1 MSRCNFR
8 PALILTLLALFLHSH
23 VLAQPALQS
32 YDSRHYRIHSA
43 LDEPLTTDLSRRL
56 DAMYEEYD
64 RRLAEFLQNQPR
76 QKLEVYLFQNREDYQ
91 AFTGITHENSG
102 GVFIPSRHLLAA
114 YLNEQGRDALRRTLQ
129 HEAFHQFADQ
139 TLGPNLPAWLNEG
152 LAQVFEEGLWTG
164 RGFLIGQVP
173 PRRIRQ
179 LQADIAAGRLID
191 FAQIMGLTPRQW
203 TQNLANRDQATSQYN
218 QAWAM
223 TQMLIYAAGPD
234 GKPMYRSRLIE
245 MLRIL
250 HSGTDGTEAFA
261 QAFSRNYSGFQDRLV
276 EYARTLQPTPEARW
290 IERQNVLAD
299 LLVELH
305 ARGLTFTDIDT
316 FRQSV
321 AEGRYRMNYAKGDL
335 QWSSDED
342 ALSYFA
348 DDRGRRFSRQELHL
362 DGRAGAPIA
371 DLVCRRSDAVRLRTL
386 FYESNGQIEHETV
399 LEPAR

>member
-1 MSRCNFR
+1 MPRCNFL
-8 PALILTLLALFLHSH
+8 PGLLLTLLALLLPTPAFS
-23 VLAQPALQS
+23 QPTLKQ
-32 YDSRHYRIHSA
+32 YDCRHYRIHSE
-43 LDEPLTTDLSRRL
+43 LDEPLTSELTRRL

-76 QKLEVYLFQNREDYQ
+76 QRLEVYLFQNRDDYQ

-139 TLGPNLPAWLNEG
+139 TLGPNIPAWLNEG

-179 LQADIAAGRLID
+179 LQADIASGRLID
-191 FAQIMGLTPRQW
+191 FAQIMRFTPRKW
-203 TQNLANRDQATSQYN
+203 TQNLADRDRATTQYN

-223 TQMLIYAAGPD
+223 TQMLIYATDPD
-234 GKPMYRSRLIE
+234 GKPVYRPRLIE

-250 HSGTDGTEAFA
+250 HSGTEGTEAFA
-261 QAFSRNYSGFQDRLV
+261 QAFSRNSKGFQDRLV
-276 EYARTLQPTPEARW
+276 EYARTLHPTPEALW
-290 IERQNVLAD
+290 IERQNVVAD

-305 ARGLTFTDIDT
+305 SRGLSFTDIEA
-316 FRQSV
+316 FRQAV
-321 AEGRYRMNYAKGDL
+321 AEGRFRMNYAKGNL

-342 ALSYFA
+342 ALGYFS
-348 DDRGRRFSRQELHL
+348 DDQGRRFSRQEMYLAARP
-362 DGRAGAPIA
+362 DAPIA
-371 DLVCRRSDAVRLRTL
+371 DLFCRRSHTIQLHTRFHLQ
-386 FYESNGQIEHETV
+386 NGQIEHETV

>member
-1 MSRCNFR
+1 MTAF
-8 PALILTLLALFLHSH
+8 
-23 VLAQPALQS
+23 AQPTLKPC
-32 YDSRHYRIHSA
+32 DSRHYRIHSA
-43 LDEPLTTDLSRRL
+43 LDESLTTELSRRL

-76 QKLEVYLFQNREDYQ
+76 QRLEVYLFQNRDDYQ
-91 AFTGITHENSG
+91 AFTGIVHENSG

-139 TLGPNLPAWLNEG
+139 TLGPNIPAWLNEG

-164 RGFLIGQVP
+164 QGFLIGQVP

-179 LQADIAAGRLID
+179 LQADISAGRLID
-191 FAQIMGLTPRQW
+191 FAQITSLSPRQW
-203 TQNLANRDQATSQYN
+203 TLNLSDRDRAATQYN

-223 TQMLIYAAGPD
+223 TQFLIYAADPD
-234 GKPMYRSRLIE
+234 GKPLYRSRLID
-245 MLRIL
+245 MLRLL
-250 HSGTDGTEAFA
+250 HSGTNCTEAFT
-261 QAFSRNYSGFQDRLV
+261 QAFSSNFQGFHDRLV
-276 EYARTLQPTPEARW
+276 EYARTLHPTSEALW
-290 IERQNVLAD
+290 IERQNVVAD

-305 ARGLTFTDIDT
+305 SRGMVFDDIDA
-316 FRQSV
+316 FRQAV
-321 AEGRYRMNYAKGDL
+321 VEGRYRMNYAKGKL

-348 DDRGRRFSRQELHL
+348 DDQGRRFSPQELYL
-362 DGRAGAPIA
+362 FNRPGAPMA
-371 DLVCRRSDAVRLRTL
+371 DLVCRRSQTLQLRTRFHPL
-386 FYESNGQIEHETV
+386 NGQIEHETV

>member
-1 MSRCNFR
+1 MSHPKSW
-8 PALILTLLALFLHSH
+8 PALLLLPLVILYAPPAF
-23 VLAQPALQS
+23 AQPQLQS
-32 YDSRHYRIHSA
+32 YDGRHYLIHSA
-43 LDEPLTTDLSRRL
+43 LDKPLSLELASRL

-102 GVFIPSRHLLAA
+102 GVFIPSRRLLAA
-114 YLNEQGRDALRRTLQ
+114 YLNNQGRDALRRTLQ

-164 RGFLIGQVP
+164 RGFLIGQIP

-179 LQADIAAGRLID
+179 LQSDIAAGRLID
-191 FAQIMGLTPRQW
+191 FEQFMALTPRQW
-203 TQNLANRDQATSQYN
+203 TQNLADRERATTQYN

-223 TQMLIYAAGPD
+223 TQMLIYATD
-234 GKPMYRSRLIE
+234 TTGKPLYRPRLIE

-261 QAFSRNYSGFQDRLV
+261 QAFSRNYKGFQDRLV

-290 IERQNVLAD
+290 IERQNVMAD
-299 LLVELH
+299 LLVELY
-305 ARGLTFTDIDT
+305 ARGKSFTDIES
-316 FRQSV
+316 FRQAV
-321 AEGRYRMNYAKGDL
+321 AEGRYRMNYAKGDV

-342 ALSYFA
+342 ALGYFA
-348 DDRGRRFSRQELHL
+348 DDQGRRFSRHDLYFSN
-362 DGRAGAPIA
+362 RVGAPIA
-371 DLVCRRSDAVRLRTL
+371 DLVCRRSDTVRLRTRFAL
-386 FYESNGQIEHETV
+386 NNGQIEHETE
-399 LEPAR
+399 LEPAQ